1 MIKAGICIQ
10 STAALNGTN
19 FEDAR
24 ILLTEVN
31 EKGATGF
38 VINRFSGH
46 SLHDLEAF
54 QDVKPWPLYE
64 GGPVDT
70 EHIYLL
76 HKFPHKIK
84 NCRPAFDDYYMEGDM
99 SDVLTLINNGEA
111 TPESLRLFIGYCGW
125 DAGEL
130 EAEIT
135 EGSWKI
141 AQNLPLDSL
150 KK

>member
-10 STAALNGTN
+10 STSALNGTN
-19 FEDAR
+19 FENAC

-38 VINRFSGH
+38 VINRFTGR

-76 HKFPHKIK
+76 HKHPHTIK
-84 NCRPAFDDYYMEGDM
+84 NSRPAFDDYYMEGDM

-125 DAGEL
+125 NTEEL
-130 EAEIT
+130 EAEMT

-141 AQNLPLDSL
+141 VQDLCL
-150 KK
+150 